1 MTPSVFLLHSLT
13 SSQQKIKSRS
23 EKKRIFILN
32 AFIPHELLPR
42 YDTSLTPHDDN
53 NNGTSSHH
61 FPSHLHPEH
70 SIFAY
75 FAVKHAVAPTNFY
88 VLLLPSYVVM
98 LCQYWMPKVH
108 AEIFFSL
115 FRSFFTTLSLNLNKK
130 LIFTRRQA
138 KFFFIFYES
147 RKSFNWYSILI
158 HYIIDSW
165 LFFSLVYVINTKY
178 YFLGVNFLGGIF
190 KKNLITVCIVS

>member
-1 MTPSVFLLHSLT
+1 MMPRHTIKATQTNDTISFPPPFLNILAT
-13 SSQQKIKSRS
+13 KKKVEER
-23 EKKRIFILN
+23 KKRIFILN

-75 FAVKHAVAPTNFY
+75 FAVKHAVAPSNFY

-98 LCQYWMPKVH
+98 LCQY
-108 AEIFFSL
+108 
-115 FRSFFTTLSLNLNKK
+115 
-130 LIFTRRQA
+130 
-138 KFFFIFYES
+138 
-147 RKSFNWYSILI
+147 
-158 HYIIDSW
+158 
-165 LFFSLVYVINTKY
+165 
-178 YFLGVNFLGGIF
+178 
-190 KKNLITVCIVS
+190 